1 MVSAGDGT
9 ALELC
14 TALGTATT
22 VQQAAVRMLGDSA
35 RQTSE
40 GHQDFCLFLFFK
52 GVNWFQFRGSHSSR
66 FSRNSLPL
74 RYHRVLYSTP
84 EHGRWP
90 RAPRFLSPPQPRTCS
105 GLFPGDARSTPPV
118 ALEANISSQHR
129 YRLLHPLCSTTASIL
144 HFSSD

>member
-1 MVSAGDGT
+1 MAKSVVLMVSAGDGT

-52 GVNWFQFRGSHSSR
+52 AAVIYYYGLGSAFRKAEFLQPNSYGRGLAATYCGSISSC
-66 FSRNSLPL
+66 SLNSL
-74 RYHRVLYSTP
+74 
-84 EHGRWP
+84 
-90 RAPRFLSPPQPRTCS
+90 
-105 GLFPGDARSTPPV
+105 RSSEP
-118 ALEANISSQHR
+118 
-129 YRLLHPLCSTTASIL
+129 YGLCSV
-144 HFSSD
+144 